1 MSALIG
7 TKGSKSALVGDGG
20 RVITEH
26 LVPSR
31 THAAGGNATIAYT
44 GVGFTPAM
52 LYCAG
57 NSGTSNGNG
66 HGIGHGFADTNANS
80 SGHGQAGY
88 AVGGNS
94 ITTDGMR
101 YEAPYTTA
109 ASSTPVDEGQIY
121 RMTGGGQYLWQARV
135 NSMDADGFTVKWD
148 AVYGATGSG
157 CYLRA
162 LFLR

>member
-1 MSALIG
+1 MSGLIG
-7 TKGSKSALVGDGG
+7 HKGSKSAMVGDGG
-20 RVITEH
+20 RVLTEH
-26 LVPSR
+26 LAPSH
-31 THAAGGNATIAYT
+31 TGSDTTTSYT

-52 LYCAG
+52 LYCVG
-57 NSGTSNGNG
+57 SSGTSAGSG

-88 AVGGNS
+88 AVGGNA

-109 ASSTPVDEGQIY
+109 ASNTPANEGLIY
-121 RMTGGGQYLWQARV
+121 RMTGGSQYLWQARL
-135 NSMDADGFTVKWD
+135 NSMDADGFTVIWD
-148 AVYGATGSG
+148 AVYGTAGSG